1 MDLFPEESYPT
12 ANSKANQRPLLD
24 VNSQILERM
33 SRLEDR
39 LSRVEDQLSKRAAAP
54 PAPAPQRI
62 EKMAVGPSSMAV
74 EMDETMPKPEG
85 MTFSLDDLLRTVIKN
100 RASDLHIKPHAP
112 PTVRLEGQLIPIG
125 DEPLTEE
132 QGRYLVLSALPP
144 HKREPLVRMQEVD
157 HAHVSFGVRFR
168 MNAFLERGHFTAAMR
183 MVNSAVPSFQDLGLP
198 PVLSKLASLQDGL
211 VLITGPAG
219 SGKSTTLAAVID
231 WINQNRRTH
240 VVTIEDPIEYQHK
253 DRAAYI
259 TQREVGT
266 DTTSFVEALRQAL
279 RQDPNVIMLG
289 EMRDVETIMTAVTA
303 AETGH
308 LVLSTLH
315 TPNTVQ
321 AVDRIV
327 DSFDGHVQKQVRMLL
342 ATCLRGVV
350 SQKLLNRQDGKG
362 RVPAVEVLINTPTIA
377 SHILDGQTGEIY
389 QYLQRGA
396 SEGMQTFTQALINL
410 LDRGLISY
418 QDAAHVAD
426 RKTELRLAREQRVKR
441 TAPTPS
447 QQSAPA
453 PPPGPTAPQGSP
465 SPTTSENILDLL

>member
-1 MDLFPEESYPT
+1 MDLFPEEYSQP
-12 ANSKANQRPLLD
+12 SLIS
-24 VNSQILERM
+24 NSQLTE
-33 SRLEDR
+33 RLEELEKR
-39 LSRVEDQLSKRAAAP
+39 LSKIENSLQNIPSQIVEHKPHVPSAAEVMVDLSADLTP
-54 PAPAPQRI
+54 
-62 EKMAVGPSSMAV
+62 
-74 EMDETMPKPEG
+74 PEG
-85 MTFSLDDLLRTVIKN
+85 MNFTLDDLLRTVIKN
-100 RASDLHIKPHAP
+100 RASDLHIKPNSP

-125 DEPLTEE
+125 DTPLTAE
-132 QGRYLVLSALPP
+132 QCRHLVLSALPP
-144 HKREPLVRMQEVD
+144 FKREPLSRMREVD
-157 HAHVSFGVRFR
+157 HAYVSFGVRFR

-198 PVLSKLASLQDGL
+198 PILSQLASMQDGL

-219 SGKSTTLAAVID
+219 SGKSTTLAAVVD

-240 VVTIEDPIEYQHK
+240 VVTIEDPIEYHHNDK
-253 DRAAYI
+253 TAYI

-266 DTTSFVEALRQAL
+266 DTTSFVEALKQAL

-289 EMRDVETIMTAVTA
+289 EMRDTETIMTAVTA

-362 RVPAVEVLINTPTIA
+362 RVPAVEVLVNTPTIS

-396 SEGMQTFTQALINL
+396 TEGMQTFTQSLINL

-418 QDAAHVAD
+418 QDAAQVAD

-441 TAPTPS
+441 ASP
-447 QQSAPA
+447 QKPA
-453 PPPGPTAPQGSP
+453 RAEMSVPPAPTAPKDSP
-465 SPTTSENILDLL
+465 EPTSDNILDLL